1 MTITEVSEMYGVSP
15 HTLRYYE
22 KVGLI
27 PPVPRLNGIRDYGEM
42 DCRFVNFVTKM
53 RGIQMPIETLI
64 RYMQLCRQGD
74 ESVEERKQIM
84 MTYRDV
90 LSAEIADKK
99 LLLKKINSKIATYE
113 QRLLEVER
121 GIFDHDENE

>member
-42 DCRFVNFVTKM
+42 DCRFVHFVTKM

-121 GIFDHDENE
+121 GIYHQDENE

>member
-99 LLLKKINSKIATYE
+99 LLLKKINSKIATYV

-121 GIFDHDENE
+121 GIYHQDENE

>member
-84 MTYRDV
+84 MTYRAV

-113 QRLLEVER
+113 QRLLEVDR
-121 GIFDHDENE
+121 GIYHQDENE

>member
-53 RGIQMPIETLI
+53 RASRCP
-64 RYMQLCRQGD
+64 
-74 ESVEERKQIM
+74 
-84 MTYRDV
+84 
-90 LSAEIADKK
+90 
-99 LLLKKINSKIATYE
+99 
-113 QRLLEVER
+113 
-121 GIFDHDENE
+121 

>member
-1 MTITEVSEMYGVSP
+1 MTIIEVSEMYGVSP

-121 GIFDHDENE
+121 GIYHQDENE

>member
-42 DCRFVNFVTKM
+42 DCRFVNFVTKR

-121 GIFDHDENE
+121 GIYHQDENE

>member
-15 HTLRYYE
+15 QTLRYYE

-121 GIFDHDENE
+121 GIYHQDENE

>member
-27 PPVPRLNGIRDYGEM
+27 PPGPRLNGIRDYGEM

-121 GIFDHDENE
+121 GIYHQDENE

>member
-42 DCRFVNFVTKM
+42 DSRFVNFVTKM
-53 RGIQMPIETLI
+53 SGIQMPIETLI

-121 GIFDHDENE
+121 GIYHQDENE

>member
-99 LLLKKINSKIATYE
+99 LLLKKINSKISTYE

-121 GIFDHDENE
+121 GIYHQDENE

>member
-53 RGIQMPIETLI
+53 RGIQMPIEILI

-121 GIFDHDENE
+121 GIYHQDENE

>member
-1 MTITEVSEMYGVSP
+1 
-15 HTLRYYE
+15 
-22 KVGLI
+22 
-27 PPVPRLNGIRDYGEM
+27 
-42 DCRFVNFVTKM
+42 
-53 RGIQMPIETLI
+53 MPIETLI

-99 LLLKKINSKIATYE
+99 LLLKKSIPRSPRMNSVFLKWNGAFTIRMKTNKNRFFALG
-113 QRLLEVER
+113 RAVPA
-121 GIFDHDENE
+121 GCSPCA

>member
-99 LLLKKINSKIATYE
+99 LLLKNINSKIATYE

-121 GIFDHDENE
+121 GIYHQDENE

>member
-22 KVGLI
+22 KVWLI

-121 GIFDHDENE
+121 RIYHQDENE

>member
-113 QRLLEVER
+113 QRLLEVAR
-121 GIFDHDENE
+121 GIYHQDENE

>member
-113 QRLLEVER
+113 QRLIEVER
-121 GIFDHDENE
+121 GIYHQDENE

>member
-121 GIFDHDENE
+121 GIYHQDENE

>member
-121 GIFDHDENE
+121 GIYHQD